1 MLFKDED
8 IHPPYQS
15 IVESLPLF
23 VYRIDTEGRLTYVNH
38 ALKKHLQLSDQQLL
52 GKTAYDF
59 YPERLA
65 QKYRTDDQEVIS
77 SRNTLHEIEEN
88 IDPNSQKT
96 QFVEIIKTPVLGKK
110 EQVIGIQGVFWDISQ
125 RFLKDQEQKQQGNLL
140 TTIAEHSPDFV
151 ILLDKQLNVVYINR
165 TIKGVDKNSIIGKY
179 LPDLATGQKE
189 EVEQHLSHTLSTH
202 QMSSYKTHYRAP
214 DGQLH
219 FFETRV
225 THITSSD
232 DIAQLHLT
240 SRDITERLLHDQQ
253 LQEAAAVFTHAS
265 EAIVIIDYYGEIT
278 NANQAFSNLSGL
290 SLSQVLGRQ
299 FKIIL
304 GESTSEER
312 YEEILKIITQKGFWQ
327 GEQEITTPAN
337 KALSVRV
344 AASAIRNDDN
354 IIHSYVILVTDITQQ
369 KQHQHQLERIAH
381 YDALTGLPN
390 RYLLSIRL
398 SQYMQAASRH
408 NKRLAVLYIDL
419 DGFKEINDRFGHQT
433 GDSVLVEVSS
443 KINKTLSKNDTIA
456 RLGGDEFVIVIPDI
470 DDYKDMTDYF
480 KRILGTFKKPI
491 ESNKGKQEL
500 SASLGI
506 TFFPQQ
512 FPADADHLIRQAD
525 TAMYQAKL
533 HGKNRFE
540 YFDVERDK
548 LQRNSSETL
557 SQLQTALQTDA
568 FRLFYQPKV
577 DMKNGSI
584 IGVEALLRW
593 QHPLHGLLTPDNFL
607 GATTDNPLAIDID
620 NWVITNTLSQ
630 ISQWRKQGINIPV
643 SINISIQRLEFK
655 KFPEML
661 TSILRFF
668 PMVPA
673 QSITFEILESSAVRD
688 TSQASKSIHACRALG
703 VQFSLDDF
711 GTGFSTLN
719 FLKDLP
725 AEELKIDRSFIRDM
739 LSGEDDLSIIRGILG
754 LAEAFKKNV
763 VAEGVESEAHGNAL
777 IQLNCSQAQGYAIA
791 KPMPADAFI
800 SWTKTWR
807 PYTSWKNANKK

>member
-8 IHPPYQS
+8 IQPPYQS

-23 VYRIDTEGRLTYVNH
+23 VYRIDTEGRLTYVNP

-65 QKYRTDDQEVIS
+65 QKYRSDDQEVIS

-88 IDPNSQKT
+88 IDPNSQQI
-96 QFVEIIKTPVLGKK
+96 QFVEVIKTPVLGKK
-110 EQVIGIQGVFWDISQ
+110 EQVIGIQGIFWDISQ
-125 RFLKDQEQKQQGNLL
+125 RFLKEQEQKQQENLL

-165 TIKGVDKNSIIGKY
+165 TIKGVDKNSIMGKY
-179 LPDLATGQKE
+179 LPDLAEGQKE
-189 EVEQHLSHTLSTH
+189 EVEQQLKNTLSTH
-202 QMSSYKTHYRAP
+202 QMSCYKTHYRAP

-225 THITSSD
+225 THIASAN

-240 SRDITERLLHDQQ
+240 SRDVTEHLLHDQQ

-278 NANQAFSNLSGL
+278 NANQAFSLLSGL

-327 GEQEITTPAN
+327 GEQEIITPAN

-344 AASAIRNDDN
+344 AASAIRNEEN

-369 KQHQHQLERIAH
+369 KKHQHQLERIAH

-398 SQYMQAASRH
+398 GQYMQAASRH

-433 GDSVLVEVSS
+433 GDSVLIEVSS
-443 KINKTLSKNDTIA
+443 KINKTLSKKDTIA
-456 RLGGDEFVIVIPDI
+456 RLGGDEFVIIIPDI
-470 DDYKDMTDYF
+470 DDHRDMTDYF

-512 FPADADHLIRQAD
+512 YSADADHLIRQAD

-540 YFDVERDK
+540 YFDVEKDK
-548 LQRNSSETL
+548 LQRNSSETI

-577 DMKNGSI
+577 DMKHGSI

-593 QHPLHGLLTPDNFL
+593 QHPLHGLLTPDSFL
-607 GATTDNPLAIDID
+607 SAASDNPLAIDID
-620 NWVITNTLSQ
+620 NWVITHTLSQ

-688 TSQASKSIHACRALG
+688 TSQASKSIQACRALG

-739 LSGEDDLSIIRGILG
+739 LSDEDDLSIIRGILG

-777 IQLNCSQAQGYAIA
+777 IQLNCSHAQGYAIA
-791 KPMPADAFI
+791 KPMPAEEFI
-800 SWTKTWR
+800 RWTKTWR
-807 PYTSWKNANKK
+807 PYTSWKTANKI

>member
-8 IHPPYQS
+8 IPPPYQS

-23 VYRIDTEGRLTYVNH
+23 VYRIDTKGRLTYVNP
-38 ALKKHLQLSDQQLL
+38 ALKKHLQLNEHQLL

-65 QKYRTDDQEVIS
+65 QKYRLDDQEVIS
-77 SRNTLHEIEEN
+77 SRSTLHEIEEN
-88 IDPNSQKT
+88 IDPNSQRT
-96 QFVEIIKTPVLGKK
+96 QFVEIIKTPVLGNK

-125 RFLKDQEQKQQGNLL
+125 RFLKDQEQKQQENLL
-140 TTIAEHSPDFV
+140 TVIAEHSPDFV
-151 ILLDKQLNVVYINR
+151 LLLDKQLNVVYINR
-165 TIKGVDKNSIIGKY
+165 TIKGVDKNSIMGKY
-179 LPDLATGQKE
+179 LPDLAEGQKA
-189 EVEQHLSHTLSTH
+189 EVEQQLNNTLNTH
-202 QMSSYKTHYRAP
+202 RIGCYKTHYRAP

-225 THITSSD
+225 TYIASSD

-240 SRDITERLLHDQQ
+240 SRDVTEHLLHDQQ
-253 LQEAAAVFTHAS
+253 LQEAAAVFTHTS

-290 SLSQVLGRQ
+290 PLNQILGRQ

-312 YEEILKIITQKGFWQ
+312 YGEILKIITQKGFWQ

-337 KALSVRV
+337 KSLTVRV
-344 AASAIRNDDN
+344 AASAIRNEDN

-369 KQHQHQLERIAH
+369 KQHQRQLERIAH

-398 SQYMQAASRH
+398 DQHMQAARRH

-419 DGFKEINDRFGHQT
+419 DGFKEINDQFGHQT
-433 GDSVLVEVSS
+433 GDSVLIEVSS
-443 KINKTLSKNDTIA
+443 KINTTLSKKDIIA
-456 RLGGDEFVIVIPDI
+456 RLGGDEFVIVIPNV
-470 DDYKDMTDYF
+470 DDHDDMTDYF
-480 KRILGTFKKPI
+480 KQILETFKKPI

-512 FPADADHLIRQAD
+512 YAADADHLIRQAD
-525 TAMYQAKL
+525 TAMYQAKI

-577 DMKNGSI
+577 DMQHGSI

-593 QHPLHGLLTPDNFL
+593 QHPLHGLLSPDNFL
-607 GATTDNPLAIDID
+607 NATSDNPLAIDID
-620 NWVITNTLSQ
+620 NWVISNTLSQ

-661 TSILRFF
+661 TSILKFF

-688 TSQASKSIHACRALG
+688 TNQASKSIQACRALG
-703 VQFSLDDF
+703 VKFSLDDF

-739 LSGEDDLSIIRGILG
+739 LSDEDDLSIVRGIMG

-777 IQLNCSQAQGYAIA
+777 IRLNCSQAQGYAIA
-791 KPMPADAFI
+791 KPMPADELI

-807 PYTSWKNANKK
+807 PYASWKAPKKV